1 MARGGGA
8 TAALGFQ
15 RIATAALEDRMARDA
30 ASLEPEHLRPAHPT
44 DGVARKQRRKLAAMG
59 WDAMR
64 GTHLRVTKRVIRAL
78 AKRVI
83 RAECSHHRPA
93 ADGP

>member
-1 MARGGGA
+1 MARGGA
-8 TAALGFQ
+8 TAALGFPI
-15 RIATAALEDRMARDA
+15 IAIAVEYLQIRYAACLAQ
-30 ASLEPEHLRPAHPT
+30 PT

-93 ADGP
+93 DGP

>member
-1 MARGGGA
+1 MARSGA
-8 TAALGFQ
+8 TAALGFP
-15 RIATAALEDRMARDA
+15 RIAIAVEYLQIRYAAW
-30 ASLEPEHLRPAHPT
+30 LEPEHLRPAHPT
-44 DGVARKQRRKLAAMG
+44 DGVARKQRRKLVAMG

-83 RAECSHHRPA
+83 RALATRVIREE
-93 ADGP
+93 

>member
-1 MARGGGA
+1 MARGGA
-8 TAALGFQ
+8 
-15 RIATAALEDRMARDA
+15 IAALEYLQIRYA
-30 ASLEPEHLRPAHPT
+30 ACLRPAHPT
-44 DGVARKQRRKLAAMG
+44 DGVTRKQRRKLAAMG
-59 WDAMR
+59 WGAMR

-93 ADGP
+93 DGDGP